1 MKGSEEWADIKKN
14 TFLNFFEGQWL
25 FEANRAMYC
34 GIILYR
40 EIKYDSNNTRK
51 RVNRI
56 TVL

>member
-40 EIKYDSNNTRK
+40 EIKYDSNQEK
-51 RVNRI
+51 E
-56 TVL
+56 